1 MSQPVKKINPSLR
14 RKSAARM
21 AAVQCLYRQAI
32 TGDTAS
38 ADEQTSRLKKQL
50 ANNAEEQRLM
60 VGSALEPDYAMLTR
74 ILDGV
79 MRQKDDIHAAIDA
92 QLSGG
97 WSRERMSVLMVA
109 LLQCGVFEMLFDKDL
124 GHPVVI
130 SEYTQLARHF
140 FDAKDVDFVHAVLSR
155 VTPNG

>member
-1 MSQPVKKINPSLR
+1 MNQPAKKINPSLR

-21 AAVQCLYRQAI
+21 AAAQCLYRQAI

-38 ADEQTSRLKKQL
+38 ADEQAARLKKQL
-50 ANNAEEQRLM
+50 TNNTEEQKLM
-60 VGSALEPDYAMLTR
+60 VGMALEPDYSMLTR
-74 ILDGV
+74 ILKGV
-79 MRQKDDIHAAIDA
+79 MREKADINIAIDA
-92 QLSGG
+92 QLQGG

-109 LLQCGVFEMLFDKDL
+109 LLQCGAFEMLFDKDL

-140 FDAKDVDFVHAVLSR
+140 FDAKEVDFVHAVLSR
-155 VTPNG
+155 LTPNG